1 MHRNLKSGKVWFKPV
16 YKSINIVHQKFG
28 LWIPKN
34 KQNVDDEFKTEEA
47 IQNMRKSEEDKNK
60 RLYNQGLIH
69 RSQETWN

>member
-1 MHRNLKSGKVWFKPV
+1 MDP
-16 YKSINIVHQKFG
+16 Q
-28 LWIPKN
+28 N